1 MLPKRASLMAMVAVD
16 VKVTVKITLIRKIS
30 FCFLLPSDC
39 GKQTRVI
46 SHIKKFNF
54 KSFFSRNKKKKKM
67 RSILFRSYDIH

>member
-1 MLPKRASLMAMVAVD
+1 MVVVAVD

-30 FCFLLPSDC
+30 FYFLLPSDC

-54 KSFFSRNKKKKKM
+54 KSFFSQEIKKEEDEINIIQ
-67 RSILFRSYDIH
+67 IL